1 MHIDAPFEL
10 VLFGGLGDLA
20 LRKLMP
26 ALFLLHRDGRLPDG
40 KIYAV
45 TRREMSRDDFVS
57 RIESS
62 LKAHVPSSMP

>member
-26 ALFLLHRDGRLPDG
+26 ALFLLESDGRLPDG
-40 KIYAV
+40 AIYAV
-45 TRREMSRDDFVS
+45 TRKKRD
-57 RIESS
+57 
-62 LKAHVPSSMP
+62 